1 MKKIVHH
8 TDKFDIKEGPA
19 GKLWL
24 CENGKEDEELYLSS
38 SSHKDAKK
46 PYVSY
51 FGSDGEFKAYYR
63 AKTFTLRNN
72 KKISEINF
80 IFSCSSDADF
90 ASSPMDINNWSFH
103 GLHLKDNITKLLDL
117 FKDVDYDWVEYPG
130 DLIEEL
136 EKEWSYAFVIEK
148 TLPDSEKTCFQ
159 IILTESEDLAKELT
173 EEYQIDFGF
182 NFFD

>member
-8 TDKFDIKEGPA
+8 TDKFDIKEGPK
-19 GKLWL
+19 GKFWL
-24 CENGKEDEELYLSS
+24 CEKGKEDEELYPSS
-38 SSHKDAKK
+38 FSYKDAKK
-46 PYVSY
+46 PYVS
-51 FGSDGEFKAYYR
+51 FFDADGKFKAYYR
-63 AKTFTLRNN
+63 AETFTLKNK

-103 GLHLKDNITKLLDL
+103 GLHLKDNITKLLSL

-148 TLPDSEKTCFQ
+148 TLSDSEKTCFQ